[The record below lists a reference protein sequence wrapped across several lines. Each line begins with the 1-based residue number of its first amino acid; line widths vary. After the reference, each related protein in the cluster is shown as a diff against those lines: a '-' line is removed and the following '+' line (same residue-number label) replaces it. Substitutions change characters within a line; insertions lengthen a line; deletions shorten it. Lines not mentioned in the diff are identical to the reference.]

1 LQHGGSRWCGSP
13 GGAVEPLGGV
23 KAIGAFGAFGVIGAF
38 GLIGL
43 IGPKGRR
50 LTPSGHTAQ
59 AQAEQQRMDDQ

>member
-1 LQHGGSRWCGSP
+1 LTTFTAAGLLD
-13 GGAVEPLGGV
+13 AEL
-23 KAIGAFGAFGVIGAF
+23 GAFGAFGVIGAF